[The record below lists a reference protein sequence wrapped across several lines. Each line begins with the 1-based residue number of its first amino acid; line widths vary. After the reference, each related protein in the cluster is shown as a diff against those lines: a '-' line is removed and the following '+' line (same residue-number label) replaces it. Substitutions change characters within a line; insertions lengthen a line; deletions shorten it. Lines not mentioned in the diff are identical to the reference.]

1 MKKKLSLIG
10 GFAIGLLAMAQNAFA
25 QEATI
30 NWVDNTWI
38 IVCCALVL
46 LMTPG
51 LAFFYGGMVR
61 KKNVLS
67 TLMHSVICMGV
78 ISITWVLYGYST
90 AFGSDVVGGLFG
102 GTDFFFMNNVG
113 MDEANGSISHMTFMI
128 FQMMFAII
136 TAALITGAIAERVKF
151 GAMVLFV
158 ILWGTIVYNPLCHW
172 VWGGGWIGTMGA
184 LDFAGGTVVHIS
196 SGVSALAF
204 ALILGKRKQFGK
216 EPILPNQ
223 LGMTVLGAGILWF
236 GWFGFNAGSELA
248 MDGLA
253 TNAFLVT
260 HLAAAAGILGW
271 CIGEKLARGKASVL
285 GAASGAVA
293 GLVAITPASGFVSG
307 IPSIIIGFVAGW
319 LCFYGVQLKNKFG
332 YDDALDVFGVHGVGG
347 TWGAIATGLFAST
360 AVNSGGADGL
370 FYGGGVSL
378 LIKQVI
384 AVGATVV
391 FAFVATII
399 ILKVVQAIM
408 GLRVS
413 ESEEDEGL
421 DISQHGE
428 EGYSI

>member
-1 MKKKLSLIG
+1 MFGVLVT
-10 GFAIGLLAMAQNAFA
+10 APAVFA
-25 QEATI
+25 QEEAAV

-38 IVCCALVL
+38 IVCSALVL

-78 ISITWVLYGYST
+78 ISVLWVLFGYST
-90 AFGSDVVGGLFG
+90 AFGTDIGGLMG
-102 GTDFFFMNNVG
+102 GFDFAFLKNVG
-113 MDEANGSISHMTFMI
+113 MAEPNGSIAHMTFMI

-158 ILWGTIVYNPLCHW
+158 ALWGILIYNPLCHW
-172 VWGGGWIGTMGA
+172 VWGGGWIGTLGA

-196 SGVSALAF
+196 SGVSALVF
-204 ALILGKRKQFGK
+204 ALVLGKRKAFGK
-216 EPILPNQ
+216 EPILPNN
-223 LGMTVLGAGILWF
+223 LSMTVFGAGVLWF

-271 CIGEKLARGKASVL
+271 CVIEKLGRGKSSVL

-293 GLVAITPASGFVSG
+293 GLVAITPASGFVG
-307 IPSIIIGFVAGW
+307 AMPSIIIGFLAGVF
-319 LCFYGVQLKNKFG
+319 CYYGVQLKSKMG
-332 YDDALDVFGVHGVGG
+332 YDDALDVFGVHGIGG

-370 FYGGGVSL
+370 FFGGGVSL
-378 LIKQVI
+378 LIKQII

-391 FAFVATII
+391 FAMVGTFI
-399 ILKVVQAIM
+399 ILKVVQAIL

-428 EGYSI
+428 EGYTL

>member
-1 MKKKLSLIG
+1 MKKLAIIG
-10 GFAIGLLAMAQNAFA
+10 ALTLGMLGMAQNVFA
-25 QEATI
+25 EDAI

-38 IVCCALVL
+38 LVCTALVL

-67 TLMHSVICMGV
+67 TLMHSVICIAV
-78 ISITWVLYGYST
+78 ISVTWVLWGYST
-90 AFGSDVVGGLFG
+90 AFGTDIGGLMG
-102 GTDFFFMNNVG
+102 GGDFLFLKNVG
-113 MDEANGSISHMTFMI
+113 MDEPNGTISHMTFML

-158 ILWGTIVYNPLCHW
+158 ILWGTFIYNPLAHW
-172 VWGGGWIGTMGA
+172 VWGGGWIGALGA

-204 ALILGKRKQFGK
+204 AIILGKRKSFKK
-216 EPILPNQ
+216 EPIMPNN
-223 LGMTVLGAGILWF
+223 LSMTVLGAGILWF

-248 MDGLA
+248 MDGIA

-260 HLAAAAGILGW
+260 HLAAATGILGW
-271 CIGEKLARGKASVL
+271 CVGEKLARGKASVL
-285 GAASGAVA
+285 GAATGAVA

-307 IPSIIIGFVAGW
+307 IASIIIGFVAGW
-319 LCFYGVQLKNKFG
+319 LCFYGCQLKSKFG

-360 AVNSGGADGL
+360 AINSGGADGL
-370 FYGGGVSL
+370 FYGGGVTL
-378 LIKQVI
+378 LVKQFI
-384 AVGATVV
+384 AIGATIA
-391 FAFVATII
+391 FAFIGSII
-399 ILKVVQAIM
+399 ILKIVQAIM

-413 ESEEDEGL
+413 DSEEDEGL

>member
-1 MKKKLSLIG
+1 MIKKLSTI
-10 GFAIGLLAMAQNAFA
+10 AILALGMLGMAQNAFA
-25 QEATI
+25 QEAAI
-30 NWVDNTWI
+30 NWGDNTWI
-38 IVCCALVL
+38 LVCSAFVL

-61 KKNVLS
+61 KRNVLS
-67 TLMHSVICMGV
+67 TLMHSVICIGV
-78 ISITWVLYGYST
+78 ISVTWVLWGYST
-90 AFGSDVVGGLFG
+90 AFGTDIGGLMG
-102 GTDFFFMNNVG
+102 GSDFLFLKAVG

-158 ILWGTIVYNPLCHW
+158 VLWGTFVYNPLCHW
-172 VWGGGWIGTMGA
+172 VWGGGWIGTLGA

-196 SGVSALAF
+196 AGISALVF
-204 ALILGKRKQFGK
+204 AIVLGKRKSFGK
-216 EPILPNQ
+216 EPILPNN
-223 LGMTVLGAGILWF
+223 LSMTVLGAGILWF

-248 MDGLA
+248 MDGIA

-260 HLAAAAGILGW
+260 HLAAATGILGW

-293 GLVAITPASGFVSG
+293 GLVAITPASGFVGGMS
-307 IPSIIIGFVAGW
+307 SLIIGFVAGW

-332 YDDALDVFGVHGVGG
+332 YDDALDVFGVHAVGG
-347 TWGAIATGLFAST
+347 IWGALATGLFAST
-360 AVNSGGADGL
+360 AINSGGADGL
-370 FYGGGVSL
+370 FYGGGVAL

-384 AVGATVV
+384 AIGATIA
-391 FAFVATII
+391 FAFIGTFI

-413 ESEEDEGL
+413 ESEEEEGL

-428 EGYSI
+428 EGYTL

>member
-1 MKKKLSLIG
+1 MKKKLSILLG
-10 GFAIGLLAMAQNAFA
+10 SVLGLFGMAQAAFA
-25 QEATI
+25 EEAAAI

-78 ISITWVLYGYST
+78 VSVLWVVFGYST
-90 AFGSDVVGGLFG
+90 AFGTDIGGLLG
-102 GTDFFFMNNVG
+102 GTDFFFLKNVG
-113 MDEANGSISHMTFMI
+113 AEEANGSISHMTFMI

-136 TAALITGAIAERVKF
+136 TVALITGAIAERVKF

-158 ILWGTIVYNPLCHW
+158 VLWASLIYNPLCHW
-172 VWGGGWIGTMGA
+172 VWGGGWIGSLGA

-196 SGVSALAF
+196 SGVSALVF
-204 ALILGKRKQFGK
+204 ALVLGKRRSFGK
-216 EPILPNQ
+216 APILPNN
-223 LGMTVLGAGILWF
+223 LSMTVLGAGLLWF

-248 MDGLA
+248 MDGIA
-253 TNAFLVT
+253 VNAFLVT

-271 CIGEKLARGKASVL
+271 CIAEKLGRGKASVL

-293 GLVAITPASGFVSG
+293 GLVAITPAAGFVSAM
-307 IPSIIIGFVAGW
+307 PSIIIGLVAGIV
-319 LCFYGVQLKNKFG
+319 CYFGVQLKGRLG

-347 TWGAIATGLFAST
+347 TWGALATGLFAST

-370 FYGGGVSL
+370 FYGGGIGL
-378 LIKQVI
+378 MIKQII
-384 AVGATVV
+384 AVGGTVL
-391 FAFVATII
+391 FAVVGTFI

-408 GLRVS
+408 GLRVT
-413 ESEEDEGL
+413 ESEEEEGL

-428 EGYSI
+428 EGYTL